1 MYTYILFPL
10 PKKVSK
16 IKGRGGTKLSQEN
29 SNSVSKSNL
38 SKVPTILDQKGFAS
52 GEPNW
57 D

>member
-10 PKKVSK
+10 PKKFSK
-16 IKGRGGTKLSQEN
+16 IKGRGGTRLSQEN
-29 SNSVSKSNL
+29 SNSVSKSNR
-38 SKVPTILDQKGFAS
+38 SKVPTILDRKGFAS